1 MSATAFVAPVT
12 ILIQAKLKV
21 PICKM
26 HGFTPTLWQSNLAS
40 VRRIGIAVGL
50 YLPVLRSKKMGG
62 GFHLR
67 HNPEQG
73 TGTVKTISKNAF
85 LRAGVAPAILGFALF
100 SGTAF
105 SQETAT
111 EEAPGDVIVVTG
123 SRIQSPN
130 AISVAPVQVIGAE
143 QIQNA
148 GVPNLQD
155 ILLKN
160 PTFGAPT
167 FSRTNTGFSTNGAGA
182 ATVDLR
188 NLGIDRTLVL
198 INGRRV
204 VSGIPGSPAVDLNT
218 IPAQFIERVD
228 VLTGGTSAVYGSD
241 AVAGVVNIIYKSDF
255 QGVEIGG
262 QYGITSRG
270 DGAEKQLNM
279 TLGGNF
285 GDNRGNV
292 MLYLGYTKQNKIF
305 TKDRSTEAGSM
316 AIDEES
322 LGAAVTGRDEDLFT
336 PIRPF
341 YSGYNPRGRYYTDN
355 YTWTYD
361 PTSGALRPCT
371 STNGG
376 IAPATCGAFAGQQI
390 GPDGYN
396 RSDQR
401 VFAVPVE
408 RYLAAFKGNYEV
420 SDSVNLFMEGTYAS
434 TSSATNIEPFPF
446 DSTYITDSG
455 QVPIETRVN
464 GAIVRNPYVPD
475 AIYADASDT
484 DGDGL
489 RDIFFDKRLADLG
502 DRTSKVDRDTFRL
515 VVGANGNI
523 TDKWHYEVSYVYGQ
537 TKEAQSGTGQV
548 NVLNFRNALNAIVD
562 TDDLN
567 ENGNTTEIICADATA
582 RAQGCVPANIYGFN
596 SLAPAANYLAAPS
609 SLTTKIQQSV
619 ASANITGELFSLGL
633 GAAPIGLSFGAEYRR
648 EFSSSEFDALT
659 QAGLNAGNALPPTK
673 GRFHVWEGYV
683 ETIVPILADTP
694 FFKTLNV
701 RGAIRVSD
709 YSTVGRTF
717 SYNYG
722 IEWAPVE
729 DIRFRAT
736 RAQSTRAP
744 NISELYS
751 PLLQD
756 FPTGLQDPCAGI
768 TATTTGALADNCRAA
783 PGVMAN
789 INANGAFTVTQS
801 DLQGI
806 TSYAGGNPN
815 LQEEKGKSWTVGVVI
830 NPRSINALRNLTLSV
845 DWFDLKVTDA
855 IVSTPLQFILDQCYR
870 QGEQGFCDFITRR
883 PGVEGANSAGSL
895 DEVNSGASNS
905 GGLRTSGID
914 VSLTYQQNLDS
925 WGLTGTLGLNVAY
938 THLLKGYAIPLPGS
952 DKDYFAGEVGASKD
966 RFTANLNYSVGSF
979 GVTFTGTYIG
989 KASLDDQ
996 LTGAKPGTNP
1006 FYEVGSQ
1013 FYLDTQLRY
1022 SVGDNYEFYIG
1033 ADNIFD
1039 NKAPFIP
1046 GTLGG
1051 DSGISTLSGVYDVIG
1066 RKFYAGAR
1074 LKF

>member
-1 MSATAFVAPVT
+1 MAGSPPNSRARD
-12 ILIQAKLKV
+12 
-21 PICKM
+21 
-26 HGFTPTLWQSNLAS
+26 W
-40 VRRIGIAVGL
+40 
-50 YLPVLRSKKMGG
+50 
-62 GFHLR
+62 
-67 HNPEQG
+67 
-73 TGTVKTISKNAF
+73 TVKTFSKRAL
-85 LRAGVAPAILGFALF
+85 LRAGVAPAILGASLIA
-100 SGTAF
+100 SAATAQDTPQGADA
-105 SQETAT
+105 SES
-111 EEAPGDVIVVTG
+111 EAIIVTG
-123 SRIQSPN
+123 SRIVSPN
-130 AISVAPVQVIGAE
+130 ATSVAPVQVIGAA
-143 QIQNA
+143 QIENS

-167 FSRTNTGFSTNGAGA
+167 FSRTNTGFATSGAGA

-228 VLTGGTSAVYGSD
+228 VVTGGTSAVYGSD

-255 QGVEIGG
+255 QGVEVGG
-262 QYGITSRG
+262 QYGLTSRG

-292 MLYLGYTKQNKIF
+292 MLYLGYTKQERIF

-322 LGAAVTGRDEDLFT
+322 LGAAVTGADEDLFT

-341 YSGYNPRGRYYTDN
+341 YSGFNPRGRYYSDN
-355 YTWTYD
+355 YVWTYD
-361 PTSGALRPCT
+361 RNTGALRPCA
-371 STNGG
+371 STNGSTNPSAVAACG
-376 IAPATCGAFAGQQI
+376 LAPGSTI
-390 GPDGYN
+390 GPDGFN
-396 RSDQR
+396 RSDFR

-420 SDSVNLFMEGTYAS
+420 SDSANFFMEGTYAS

-446 DSTYITDSG
+446 DSTYITETG
-455 QVPIETRVN
+455 QVPIETLV
-464 GAIVRNPYVPD
+464 GGTVVRNPFVPT
-475 AIYADASDT
+475 AIFNDASDT

-502 DRTSKVDRDTFRL
+502 PRTSKVDRDTFRL
-515 VVGANGNI
+515 VVGVNGSI
-523 TDKWHYEVSYVYGQ
+523 GGTWRYEASYVFGQ

-562 TDDLN
+562 TTDLN
-567 ENGNTTEIICADATA
+567 GNGNTTEIICADATA
-582 RAQGCVPANIYGFN
+582 RAQGCVPANIFGAN
-596 SLAPAANYLAAPS
+596 SLAPAAAYLAAPS

-619 ASANITGELFSLGL
+619 ASAGVTGELFSLGL
-633 GAAPIGLSFGAEYRR
+633 GADPISIAAGAEYRR
-648 EFSSSEFDALT
+648 EFSSSEFDALS

-683 ETIVPILADTP
+683 EAIVPILADQP
-694 FFKTLNV
+694 FFKTLNA
-701 RGAIRVSD
+701 RGAIRVSK
-709 YSTVGRTF
+709 YSTVGKTF

-722 IEWAPVE
+722 LEWAPVE

-756 FPTGLQDPCAGI
+756 FPSGLQDPCAGI
-768 TATTTGALADNCRAA
+768 TASGGGALGDNCRAA
-783 PGVMAN
+783 PGVLAN
-789 INANGAFTVTQS
+789 IAANGAFTVSQA

-806 TSYAGGNPN
+806 TSYAGGNLN
-815 LQEEKGKSWTVGVVI
+815 LGEEKGKSWTVGVVI
-830 NPRSINALRNLTLSV
+830 NPRSIDALRNLTLSV
-845 DWFDLKVTDA
+845 DWFDIKVTDA
-855 IVSTPLQFILDQCYR
+855 IVSTPLQFILDQCYG
-870 QGEQGFCDFITRR
+870 QGEQDFCDFIVRR
-883 PGVEGANSAGSL
+883 ATPEGANSAGSL

-914 VSLTYQQNLDS
+914 VSLAYQQNLDS
-925 WGLTGTLGLNVAY
+925 WGLAGTLGLNVAY
-938 THLLKGYAIPLPGS
+938 THLLKGYVIPLPGS

-966 RFTANLNYSVGSF
+966 RFTANLNYAIGSL

-996 LTGAKPGTNP
+996 LTGAKPGTNK

-1013 FYLDTQLRY
+1013 FYLDTQVRY
-1022 SVGDNYEFYIG
+1022 SVGDNYEFYVG
-1033 ADNIFD
+1033 ADNLLD

-1051 DSGISTLSGVYDVIG
+1051 DAGISTLSGVYDVIG
-1066 RKFYAGAR
+1066 RKFYAGAK